1 MRVALCRPVLAS
13 VPARRMLRTHSAQAF
28 VLFIGS
34 HRPLSR
40 CLDDFGTGYS
50 SLSYLWRFPFDK
62 IKIDRAFLQSL
73 GAENR
78 AAEMIVRTMVGLGH
92 SLQMRVTIEGVES
105 ADQVA
110 FVRDIGCDE
119 AQGYYFG
126 RPMPASDLPA
136 RMLMDV
142 QQTPPPSPSVGQL
155 QSIK

>member
-1 MRVALCRPVLAS
+1 
-13 VPARRMLRTHSAQAF
+13 
-28 VLFIGS
+28 
-34 HRPLSR
+34 
-40 CLDDFGTGYS
+40 
-50 SLSYLWRFPFDK
+50 
-62 IKIDRAFLQSL
+62 
-73 GAENR
+73 
-78 AAEMIVRTMVGLGH
+78 
-92 SLQMRVTIEGVES
+92 MRVTIEGVES

>member
-1 MRVALCRPVLAS
+1 MLELRRIKALGVAIV
-13 VPARRMLRTHSAQAF
+13 M
-28 VLFIGS
+28 
-34 HRPLSR
+34 
-40 CLDDFGTGYS
+40 DDFGTGYS

-78 AAEMIVRTMVGLGH
+78 AAAMIVRTMVGLGH
-92 SLQMRVTIEGVES
+92 SLQMRVTIEGVEN
-105 ADQVA
+105 AHQVA

-126 RPMPASDLPA
+126 RPMPANDLPA
-136 RMLMDV
+136 RVLMDV
-142 QQTPPPSPSVGQL
+142 QQAPPMKPSPTVGQL